1 MRIGISIS
9 PTRQITPA
17 SGAPGTEPV
26 TLSRPVPSTL
36 LISDYSQYD
45 PIDRFIIT
53 RNGEAFYSSDSID
66 NYSDPE
72 GAPIAAGE
80 YVASVQYQDGPY
92 ITYPGSYSTPLVIS

>member
-9 PTRQITPA
+9 PTKQITP
-17 SGAPGTEPV
+17 SPSAPETDPV
-26 TLSRPVPSTL
+26 TLTNPVPSVL
-36 LISDYSQYD
+36 LISNYSQYS

-53 RNGEAFYSSDSID
+53 RNGAAFFSSTSVDSY
-66 NYSDPE
+66 NDPE